1 MALTDFILGPDE
13 VKLGRRIAGGAG
25 GQIFVGTFG
34 MQEVHNQALNAV
46 VYRILICLIR
56 RLR

>member
-1 MALTDFILGPDE
+1 MALTDFILGPEE
-13 VKLGRRIAGGAG
+13 VKLGCRVAGGAG

-34 MQEVHNQALNAV
+34 MQEVNKQSLNGV

-56 RLR
+56 WSR